1 MQALQAV
8 EGCTEQQEKIVDSRL
23 KQQQLWEHLV
33 GKMDLKLSN
42 NGPIEEAD
50 KKFNWTW
57 NWNVKTWMAE
67 EKQAGS

>member
-1 MQALQAV
+1 MQALQA
-8 EGCTEQQEKIVDSRL
+8 TEVVQIQEKIVDSTL
-23 KQQQLWEHLV
+23 KQQQQLWEHLV

-67 EKQAGS
+67 GKQAGS